1 MTLKK
6 AIQQTI
12 DYAKSFDSEISQQE
26 IVERLISDKI
36 YSEIEI
42 RKNIKKD
49 LLTTK
54 TNVWKEKKV
63 LKAKKIGLFLKKQF
77 KNILFLGISG
87 SVASGHPKK
96 NDDIDLILI
105 TKKNRLWITRFFL
118 RINIFLNKIPHRK
131 YGQKETKDDFCFN
144 LWLDEKAL
152 KLPKERQTLQ
162 SATDLIMII
171 PIINK
176 QNTYEKFILQNDW
189 VKKYLATG
197 YSRLVNRSSIIDC
210 RKKEKNNYFNEM
222 INKLFFWPQY
232 WYMRKKITVE
242 MVNLHQAFFYK

>member
-12 DYAKSFDSEISQQE
+12 NYAKSFDCEISQQE
-26 IVERLISDKI
+26 IIERLISDKI
-36 YSEIEI
+36 YSETEI
-42 RKNIKKD
+42 IKNIEKD
-49 LLTTK
+49 LLTTNINPWKKNKILK
-54 TNVWKEKKV
+54 TKK
-63 LKAKKIGLFLKKQF
+63 LGYFLKKRF
-77 KNILFLGISG
+77 KDILFLGISG

-105 TKKNRLWITRFFL
+105 TKKNKLWLTRFYL

-131 YGQKETKDDFCFN
+131 YGQKEMKDDFCFN
-144 LWLDEKAL
+144 LWLDENAL

-176 QNTYEKFILQNDW
+176 QNIYQKLILQNDW

-197 YSRLVNRSSIIDC
+197 YSKLVNRSSIIDR
-210 RKKEKNNYFNEM
+210 RKKDKDSCLDN
-222 INKLFFWPQY
+222 ITNKLFFWPQY
-232 WYMRKKITVE
+232 WYMRGKITVE
-242 MVNLHQAFFYK
+242 MVNLHQAFFYR

>member
-6 AIQQTI
+6 AIQQTV
-12 DYAKSFDSEISQQE
+12 DYAKSFNSEISQQE
-26 IVERLISDKI
+26 IIERLISDKI
-36 YSEIEI
+36 YSEAEI
-42 RKNIKKD
+42 KKNIEKD

-54 TNVWKEKKV
+54 INPWKKNKI
-63 LKAKKIGLFLKKQF
+63 LKAKKLTMFLKKSF
-77 KNILFLGISG
+77 SNILFLGISG

-96 NDDIDLILI
+96 DDDIDLII
-105 TKKNRLWITRFFL
+105 VTKKDKLWLTRFKL
-118 RINIFLNKIPHRK
+118 RMIIFLKRIPHRK
-131 YGQKETKDDFCFN
+131 YGQKEIKDEFCFN
-144 LWLDEKAL
+144 LWLDEDAL

-171 PIINK
+171 PIFNK
-176 QNTYEKFILQNDW
+176 NNTYQKLVLQNDW

-197 YSRLVNRSSIIDC
+197 YSRLVNKSSIVDR
-210 RKKEKNNYFNEM
+210 RKKEKNGCLSNI

-232 WYMRKKITVE
+232 WYMREKITVE